1 MAHRS
6 RAVAESLALQYLRAK
21 LMLRDLRNV
30 ESKITEKARHR
41 MAAHTIAEQ
50 LEAHA
55 EELRKEFRVADQD
68 DIDTAFAADKSWSGQ
83 RARLSNSK
91 GWDTDNG
98 V

>member
-1 MAHRS
+1 MDHRS
-6 RAVAESLALQYLRAK
+6 LAVAESLALQYLRAK
-21 LMLRDLRNV
+21 LLLRDLRNV

-41 MAAHTIAEQ
+41 MAAHSIAAQ

-68 DIDTAFAADKSWSGQ
+68 DIDTAFAADRSWSGQ